1 RFNQPDASSA
11 TLNIVDDSSAS
22 VLGGSLTADGS
33 VFLINPHGVTITPSG
48 SVDTGGAFIAST
60 LSVSSTDFMDGLQQL
75 QFSGTG
81 GAVSNAGA
89 ISAGDVLLL
98 GSSVNNSGSIVAPT
112 GRVALGSASQATL
125 DLSGDGFLQVLL
137 PADGAAGPLIEN
149 SGSIAADGGLVQLK
163 AATVRTALREAIH
176 MPGSVRARSVSG
188 SNGAI
193 VFHGGEGGSM
203 TISGSVDTSP
213 DAGAAN
219 GGSVEMFGSVVSAD
233 YSQL

>member
-1 RFNQPDASSA
+1 
-11 TLNIVDDSSAS
+11 
-22 VLGGSLTADGS
+22 
-33 VFLINPHGVTITPSG
+33 
-48 SVDTGGAFIAST
+48 
-60 LSVSSTDFMDGLQQL
+60 
-75 QFSGTG
+75 
-81 GAVSNAGA
+81 
-89 ISAGDVLLL
+89 
-98 GSSVNNSGSIVAPT
+98 
-112 GRVALGSASQATL
+112 
-125 DLSGDGFLQVLL
+125 
-137 PADGAAGPLIEN
+137 
-149 SGSIAADGGLVQLK
+149 IAADGGLVQLK

-233 YSQL
+233 YSQLQVGARGSFHLGVNHIRISSTGTGGPNTSGIVESGP